1 MVAPDTLFTNALV
14 LGGPS
19 DGLARSGLV
28 PTTVAVTGSTI
39 TAVGG
44 DDVLAAATTDTHVID
59 LEGRTLLPGINDG
72 HLHVGLYAQTRPPL
86 ALDVTP
92 QQCPTVRSVVDQVAD
107 RVAQIERGQWI
118 RGRGWVGESLQDLPG
133 TEPWAGLLDEVSPH
147 NPVVLTDFSG
157 HAIWV
162 NNAAMEAAGLTST
175 TAVPPTGLARRDADG
190 NFTGLF
196 VDAAQELIARH
207 IPSLTDA
214 ELEAAARAALN
225 GLHRHGI
232 TSITDAALNP
242 LPGND
247 NPLGGSRMYDLLRRI
262 CGPDDVPMR
271 ANVLATFSPVGATL
285 LDETRAGLEAFT
297 PPDTDPT
304 WFAVRGLKI
313 FADGVPPSCTA
324 WMSSAYP
331 DGSHGCLTVG
341 GDTDADRVDEL
352 HQIIRTGHDQGMQVG
367 VHATG
372 DLTVEAV
379 VDGFAAAIESNPRP
393 DPRHYI
399 IHGPLAPPEIISR
412 AAELGIGFNVQPSL
426 KSVSARAI
434 EGLFGRQ
441 LSEWQW
447 PLRAMIDSGTVLAA
461 SSDAPICE
469 PNWRHGVAGAVLRE
483 TDDGEVYGASQRI
496 RVEEALHAYTAA
508 GAWQDGAE
516 GWKGTIADGNVA
528 DLCVVDARMTTDDP
542 HTFATS
548 DVTVTMVGGA
558 IVHQV

>member
-1 MVAPDTLFTNALV
+1 MSRVVSPADTIFKNALV
-14 LGGPS
+14 LGTS
-19 DGLARSGLV
+19 MLHAA
-28 PTTVAVTGSTI
+28 PTTVAVTGSHI

-44 DDVLAAATTDTHVID
+44 DEVLGAAAPGTEVID
-59 LEGRTLLPGINDG
+59 LEGRTLLPGVNDG

-92 QQCPTVRSVVDQVAD
+92 QQCPTVKSIAD
-107 RVAQIERGQWI
+107 LIAARATELEPGQWI
-118 RGRGWVGESLQDLPG
+118 RGRGWVGESLRDLPG
-133 TEPWAGLLDEVSPH
+133 TEPWAGLLDATAPH

-162 NNAAMEAAGLTST
+162 NTAAMQAAALTPST
-175 TAVPPTGLARRDADG
+175 SVPATGLARRDADG
-190 NFTGLF
+190 EFTGLF

-207 IPSLTDA
+207 IPALTDA
-214 ELEAAARAALN
+214 ELEAAVRAALAE
-225 GLHRHGI
+225 LHSHGI

-247 NPLGGSRMYDLLRRI
+247 NPLGGARMYNMLRRI
-262 CGPDDVPMR
+262 CGPHDVRMR
-271 ANVLATFSPVGATL
+271 TNVLVTFSAVGATL
-285 LDETRAGLEAFT
+285 LDQTRAGLEAFVGPT
-297 PPDTDPT
+297 TDSA
-304 WFAVRGLKI
+304 WFGVRGLKI

-352 HQIIRTGHDQGMQVG
+352 HEIIRTGHDHGLQVG

-379 VDGFAAAIESNPRP
+379 VDGFAAALSAKPRN

-399 IHGPLAPPEIISR
+399 IHGPLAPPALIKR
-412 AAELGIGFNVQPSL
+412 AAALGIGFNVQPSL
-426 KSVSARAI
+426 KSTSARAI

-447 PLRAMIDSGTVLAA
+447 PLRAMIDSGSALAA

-469 PNWRHGVAGAVLRE
+469 PNWRHGVAAAMLRE
-483 TDDGEVYGASQRI
+483 TEDGEVYGASQRI

-508 GAWQDGAE
+508 GAWQDHAE
-516 GWKGTIADGNVA
+516 HWKGTVDAGKVA
-528 DLCVVDARMTTDDP
+528 DLCVVDARLSTDDP
-542 HTFATS
+542 HSFAGS
-548 DVTVTMVGGA
+548 EVTLTMVDGT
-558 IVHQV
+558 IVYEG